1 MESAQRRKIT
11 TLKRDEKI
19 PSFNQVDGLL
29 SSPTAET
36 KAEVEMEEVEKK
48 EKEEEKKKKVEGEK
62 EKKKKEMMQPGSA
75 GSSLLACI
83 IDPTTST
90 SGEVEASNTPVSF
103 PLVQA
108 VGSQPAEKA
117 GQDQGDTAL
126 VPPLVPLVH
135 LLSCGHAS
143 EHKHEVRVSW
153 STTACQI
160 SLQILDQRR

>member
-1 MESAQRRKIT
+1 MLHHVAPRCT
-11 TLKRDEKI
+11 TLHH
-19 PSFNQVDGLL
+19 
-29 SSPTAET
+29 PTAVM
-36 KAEVEMEEVEKK
+36 KAEDEMEEVKK
-48 EKEEEKKKKVEGEK
+48 KEEEEKKKVEGEEE
-62 EKKKKEMMQPGSA
+62 EKKKETMQPGSA

>member
-1 MESAQRRKIT
+1 
-11 TLKRDEKI
+11 
-19 PSFNQVDGLL
+19 
-29 SSPTAET
+29 
-36 KAEVEMEEVEKK
+36 MEEVE
-48 EKEEEKKKKVEGEK
+48 EEEKKKVEGE
-62 EKKKKEMMQPGSA
+62 EDKKTMQPGSA
-75 GSSLLACI
+75 GSSLVACI